1 MIVFKVL
8 YRRLVMPFLLLA
20 GIVGLVIS
28 LRELMYPRYPLQYRV
43 DFNHAVTVKRR
54 DSHLG
59 NSMLLRKRSHPFSI
73 LPALIENRYHT
84 CFVETFGGLCPTSAT
99 TKWQPQPTSTQW
111 TTIFN
116 LENSKTRRKHDDTN
130 CLSDNSNI
138 KCCSSG

>member
-20 GIVGLVIS
+20 GVVGLVIS

-59 NSMLLRKRSHPFSI
+59 NSMLLRKRPHPFSI
-73 LPALIENRYHT
+73 LPVVGQI
-84 CFVETFGGLCPTSAT
+84 VEDVITVKERRERIKEIL
-99 TKWQPQPTSTQW
+99 TK
-111 TTIFN
+111 
-116 LENSKTRRKHDDTN
+116 LRGE
-130 CLSDNSNI
+130 L
-138 KCCSSG
+138 